1 MAAADP
7 HTAVKREL
15 LVRYL
20 DFWMPAALAAG
31 RASYLDRSGYGA
43 QAALRVVAEFADLL
57 AGRELSML
65 VAGEPLP
72 DPGLAGLRLS
82 GFPDD
87 PAEVVRAGGRTPVLA
102 YLDSLAGPA
111 QLDGAAELP
120 AALGGCYDG
129 ELLRV
134 TAPQPG
140 DPRQELYAAGFGYV
154 VAAEL
159 VDEAGAAQLLCF
171 ATSTTR
177 SLERFKEELWAVDEF
192 AGVRYRDPA
201 EPDAVPLDIS
211 IEPHPG
217 PLRRAL
223 LGRLAAA
230 GEPQTVNELR
240 EFALTRTLYRPA
252 DVPRALSPLL
262 ARGALARDPERGRLT
277 GTTLLRL
284 AG

>member
-1 MAAADP
+1 MAADP
-7 HTAVKREL
+7 HTAVKQEL

-20 DFWMPAALAAG
+20 DFWVPSALPAG
-31 RASYLDRSGYGA
+31 RATYLDQSGYGA
-43 QAALRVVAEFADLL
+43 AAALRVVTEFADLL
-57 AGRELSML
+57 TGRELTML
-65 VAGEPLP
+65 VAGAPP
-72 DPGLAGLRLS
+72 ADPGLAGLRLAV
-82 GFPDD
+82 FPDD
-87 PAEVVRAGGRTPVLA
+87 PAAAVRAAGRAPVLA

-111 QLDGAAELP
+111 QLAGAAELP
-120 AALGGCYDG
+120 AALAAAHDG

-140 DPRQELYAAGFGYV
+140 DPREELYAAGFGYA

-159 VDEAGAAQLLCF
+159 VDQAGAAQLLCF

-177 SLERFKEELWAVDEF
+177 SLERFKDELWAVDEF
-192 AGVRYRDPA
+192 AGVRYRDPV

-211 IEPHPG
+211 IEPYPG

-223 LGRLAAA
+223 LARLAAA
-230 GEPQTVNELR
+230 GEPQTVNQLR

-262 ARGALARDPERGRLT
+262 ARGALAREPERGRLT
-277 GTTLLRL
+277 GATLLRL